1 MFYSVDNLRFVLAFS
16 PASSLWYTSLNIFK
30 FNFCSKPLTYTWA
43 KMNGLGTMG
52 CVLYSI
58 YNATVAAITVFV
70 VVFGA
75 LIRFVFNLAACNL
88 YFFTY

>member
-1 MFYSVDNLRFVLAFS
+1 
-16 PASSLWYTSLNIFK
+16 
-30 FNFCSKPLTYTWA
+30 
-43 KMNGLGTMG
+43 MNGLGTMG

-75 LIRFVFNLAACNL
+75 LIRFVFNLAACNP